1 MIVLLMSY
9 LKHYL
14 NGKVLC
20 KIFCRSE
27 NKDWFYW
34 LVKSGEVSAAL
45 GFRRFLSLI
54 FLSSDLAKE
63 HRKFKSNLF
72 WLVILKYL
80 QSL

>member
-1 MIVLLMSY
+1 MVKY
-9 LKHYL
+9 CVKYFV
-14 NGKVLC
+14 GR
-20 KIFCRSE
+20 KI
-27 NKDWFYW
+27 KIGFYW

-54 FLSSDLAKE
+54 FQSSDLAKE